1 MKNNGKV
8 LCVGDLILDHYVH
21 GNIDRISPEAPI
33 PVLKADDR
41 NYNILGGCGN
51 VARNICSA
59 NSKCHL
65 ISIVGNDNDGLKIR
79 EIIKEIKNLTF
90 NLIIDKNRCT
100 TKKTRYVCENQQIL
114 RVDNEIESPISEV
127 LETKIIKLLKNKIND
142 YDVIVLSDYNKGVLT
157 DTLIKKII
165 KIAQHFKKIL
175 IVDPKKKDFSV
186 YAGATFI
193 TPNIKELK
201 SSVNTFDIN
210 SKNNDDNLVIKLSK
224 QIINKFKFKAVI
236 TTRSSDGIS
245 VVTDVG
251 SFFHLPS
258 EAKEVFDVS
267 GAGDTVLAYLSTSI
281 SKGKSLELSVK
292 ISNIAA
298 GLAVGK
304 FGTSVVSIREV
315 DNINQIKNTKVVT
328 NQNLSKALKDYD
340 SNKIIGFT
348 NGCFDLLHTGH
359 ISYLKSAKQKCDI
372 LILGLNSDE
381 SIRKLKGKNR
391 PIVEQKDRVE
401 ILSSFPFIDR
411 IVVFDEV
418 TPIKLIKRIKP
429 NIIFKGKDYKKKDVV
444 GFRESKKWQGRVILI
459 DFIKNKSTTNLIER
473 IKTSVT

>member
-114 RVDNEIESPISEV
+114 RVDNEIESPISKV
-127 LETKIIKLLKNKIND
+127 LETKIIKLLEKKIND

-193 TPNIKELK
+193 TPNFKELK
-201 SSVNTFDIN
+201 SSVNTFNIN

-281 SKGKSLELSVK
+281 SKGKSLESSVK

-304 FGTSVVSIREV
+304 FGTSVVSIGEV
-315 DNINQIKNTKVVT
+315 DNIKQIKNIKVVT

-391 PIVEQKDRVE
+391 PIVELKDRVE
-401 ILSSFPFIDR
+401 ILSSFPFIDK

-429 NIIFKGKDYKKKDVV
+429 NIIFKGKDYKKQDVV

>member
-79 EIIKEIKNLTF
+79 EIIKAIKNLTF

-114 RVDNEIESPISEV
+114 RVDNEIESPISKV

-193 TPNIKELK
+193 TPNFKELK
-201 SSVNTFDIN
+201 SSINTFNIN

-281 SKGKSLELSVK
+281 SKGKSLESSVK

-304 FGTSVVSIREV
+304 FGTSVVSIGEV
-315 DNINQIKNTKVVT
+315 DNIKQIKNIKVVT

-391 PIVEQKDRVE
+391 PIVELKDRVE
-401 ILSSFPFIDR
+401 ILSSFPFIDK
-411 IVVFDEV
+411 IVIFDEV

-429 NIIFKGKDYKKKDVV
+429 NIIFKGKDYKKQDVV

>member
-8 LCVGDLILDHYVH
+8 LCIGDLILDHYVH

-114 RVDNEIESPISEV
+114 RVDNEIESPISKV

-193 TPNIKELK
+193 TPNFKELK
-201 SSVNTFDIN
+201 SSINTFNIN

-281 SKGKSLELSVK
+281 SKGKSLESSVK

-304 FGTSVVSIREV
+304 FGTSVVSIGEV
-315 DNINQIKNTKVVT
+315 DNIKQIKNIKVVT

-391 PIVEQKDRVE
+391 PIVELKDRVE
-401 ILSSFPFIDR
+401 ILSSFPFIDK
-411 IVVFDEV
+411 IVIFDEV

-429 NIIFKGKDYKKKDVV
+429 NIIFKGKDYKKQDVV

>member
-114 RVDNEIESPISEV
+114 RVDNEIESPISKV

-193 TPNIKELK
+193 TPNFKELK
-201 SSVNTFDIN
+201 SSINTFNIN

-224 QIINKFKFKAVI
+224 KIINKFKFKAVI

-281 SKGKSLELSVK
+281 SKGKSLESSVK

-304 FGTSVVSIREV
+304 FGTSVVSIGEV
-315 DNINQIKNTKVVT
+315 DNIKQIKNIKVVT

-391 PIVEQKDRVE
+391 PIVELKDRVE
-401 ILSSFPFIDR
+401 ILSSFPFIDK
-411 IVVFDEV
+411 IVIFDEV

-429 NIIFKGKDYKKKDVV
+429 NIIFKGKDYKKQDVV

>member
-1 MKNNGKV
+1 MKESEKI

-21 GNIDRISPEAPI
+21 GDIDRISPEAPI
-33 PVLKADDR
+33 PILKANDR

-59 NSKCHL
+59 NNKCHL
-65 ISIVGNDNDGLKIR
+65 ISIVGNDDDGLKLK
-79 EIIKEIKNLTF
+79 EIIKKIKNLTSS
-90 NLIIDKNRCT
+90 LIVDPVRCT

-114 RVDNEIESPISEV
+114 RVDKEMENPISSAIE
-127 LETKIIKLLKNKIND
+127 LKIIKLLKKKIND
-142 YDVIVLSDYNKGVLT
+142 CNVIVLSDYNKGVLT
-157 DTLIKKII
+157 NNLIKKII
-165 KIAQHFKKIL
+165 KIAKDYKKIL

-193 TPNIKELK
+193 TPNLKELK
-201 SSVNTFDIN
+201 GATNTLGISTKSNED
-210 SKNNDDNLVIKLSK
+210 SLVLKLSK
-224 QIINKFKFKAVI
+224 KIINKFDFKAVI
-236 TTRSSDGIS
+236 TTRSSNGIS

-267 GAGDTVLAYLSTSI
+267 GAGDTVLAYLSSSI
-281 SKGKSLELSVK
+281 SKGESLESSIK
-292 ISNIAA
+292 ISNVAA
-298 GLAVGK
+298 GLAVAK
-304 FGTSVVSIREV
+304 FGTSVVSIDEI
-315 DNINQIKNTKVVT
+315 DNIKQIKNNKVIT
-328 NQNLSKALKDYD
+328 NQDISKILKDYD
-340 SNKIIGFT
+340 SEKIIGFT

-381 SIRKLKGKNR
+381 SIKKLKGKNR

-401 ILSSFPFIDR
+401 ILSSFPFVDK
-411 IVVFDEV
+411 IVVFEEV
-418 TPIKLIKRIKP
+418 TPIKLIKKIKP

-444 GFRESKKWQGRVILI
+444 GFYESKKWHGRVILI
-459 DFIKNKSTTNLIER
+459 DFVENKSTTNLIER

>member
-114 RVDNEIESPISEV
+114 RVDNEIESPISKV

-193 TPNIKELK
+193 STNFKEIK
-201 SSVNTFDIN
+201 SFIYTFNIN
-210 SKNNDDNLVIKLSK
+210 SKNNNDNLVIKLSK

-245 VVTDVG
+245 VVTDAG

-281 SKGKSLELSVK
+281 SKGKSLESSVK

-304 FGTSVVSIREV
+304 FGTSVVSIGEV
-315 DNINQIKNTKVVT
+315 DNIKQIKNIKVVT

-391 PIVEQKDRVE
+391 PIVELKDRVE
-401 ILSSFPFIDR
+401 ILSSFPFIDK
-411 IVVFDEV
+411 IVIFDEV

-429 NIIFKGKDYKKKDVV
+429 NIIFKGKDYKKQDVV

>member
-114 RVDNEIESPISEV
+114 RVDNEIESPISKV

-193 TPNIKELK
+193 TPNFKELK
-201 SSVNTFDIN
+201 SSVNTFNIN
-210 SKNNDDNLVIKLSK
+210 SKNNNDNLVIKLSK

-245 VVTDVG
+245 VVTDAG

-281 SKGKSLELSVK
+281 SKGKSLESSVK

-304 FGTSVVSIREV
+304 FGTSVVSIGEV
-315 DNINQIKNTKVVT
+315 DNIKQIKNIKVVT

-381 SIRKLKGKNR
+381 SIKKLKGKNR
-391 PIVEQKDRVE
+391 PIVELKDRVE
-401 ILSSFPFIDR
+401 ILSSFPFIDK
-411 IVVFDEV
+411 IVIFDEV

-429 NIIFKGKDYKKKDVV
+429 NIIFKGKDYKKQDVV

>member
-281 SKGKSLELSVK
+281 SKGKSLESSVK

-304 FGTSVVSIREV
+304 FGTSVVSIGEV
-315 DNINQIKNTKVVT
+315 DNIKQIKNIKVVT

-359 ISYLKSAKQKCDI
+359 ISYLKSEKQKCDI

-401 ILSSFPFIDR
+401 ILSSFPFVDK
-411 IVVFDEV
+411 IVVFDEL
-418 TPIKLIKRIKP
+418 TPIKLIKKIKP
-429 NIIFKGKDYKKKDVV
+429 DIIFKGKDYKKNDVV
-444 GFRESKKWQGRVILI
+444 GFHESKKWHGRVILI
-459 DFIKNKSTTNLIER
+459 DFVENKSTTNIIER

>member
-114 RVDNEIESPISEV
+114 RVDNEIESPISKV

-193 TPNIKELK
+193 TPNFKELK
-201 SSVNTFDIN
+201 SSVNTFNIN
-210 SKNNDDNLVIKLSK
+210 SKNNNDNLVIKLSK

-245 VVTDVG
+245 VVTDAG

-281 SKGKSLELSVK
+281 SKGKSLESSVK

-304 FGTSVVSIREV
+304 FGTSVVSIGEV
-315 DNINQIKNTKVVT
+315 DNIKQIKNIKVVT
-328 NQNLSKALKDYD
+328 NQNLSKALKDFD

-391 PIVEQKDRVE
+391 PIVELKDRVE
-401 ILSSFPFIDR
+401 ILSSFPFIDK
-411 IVVFDEV
+411 IVIFDEV

-429 NIIFKGKDYKKKDVV
+429 NIIFKGKDYKKQDVV

>member
-33 PVLKADDR
+33 PVLKADDK

-65 ISIVGNDNDGLKIR
+65 ISIVGNDSDGLKIR

-114 RVDNEIESPISEV
+114 RVDNEIESPISKV
-127 LETKIIKLLKNKIND
+127 LETKIIKLLEKKIND

-193 TPNIKELK
+193 TPNFKELK
-201 SSVNTFDIN
+201 SSVNTFNIN

-281 SKGKSLELSVK
+281 SKGKSLESSVK

-304 FGTSVVSIREV
+304 FGTSVVSIGEV
-315 DNINQIKNTKVVT
+315 DNIKQINNIKVVT
-328 NQNLSKALKDYD
+328 NQNLGKALKDYD

-381 SIRKLKGKNR
+381 SIRKLKGKDR
-391 PIVEQKDRVE
+391 PIVELKDRVE
-401 ILSSFPFIDR
+401 ILSSFPFIDK

-429 NIIFKGKDYKKKDVV
+429 NIIFKGKDYKKQDVV

>member
-41 NYNILGGCGN
+41 NYNIVGGCGN

-114 RVDNEIESPISEV
+114 RVDNEIESPISKV

-193 TPNIKELK
+193 TPNFKELK
-201 SSVNTFDIN
+201 SSINTFNIN

-245 VVTDVG
+245 VVTDAG

-281 SKGKSLELSVK
+281 SKGKSLESSVK

-304 FGTSVVSIREV
+304 FGTSVVSIGEV
-315 DNINQIKNTKVVT
+315 DNIKQIKNIKVVT
-328 NQNLSKALKDYD
+328 NQNLSKALKDFD

-359 ISYLKSAKQKCDI
+359 ISYLKSAKQRCDI

-381 SIRKLKGKNR
+381 SIKKLKGKNR
-391 PIVEQKDRVE
+391 PIVELKDRVE
-401 ILSSFPFIDR
+401 ILSSFPFIDK
-411 IVVFDEV
+411 IVIFDEV

-429 NIIFKGKDYKKKDVV
+429 NIIFKGKDYKKQDVV

>member
-114 RVDNEIESPISEV
+114 RVDNEIESPISKV

-193 TPNIKELK
+193 TPNFKELK
-201 SSVNTFDIN
+201 SSVNTFNIN
-210 SKNNDDNLVIKLSK
+210 SKNNNDNLVIKLSK

-245 VVTDVG
+245 VVTDAG

-281 SKGKSLELSVK
+281 SKGKSLESSVK

-304 FGTSVVSIREV
+304 FGTSVVSIGEV
-315 DNINQIKNTKVVT
+315 DNIKQIKNIKVVT

-391 PIVEQKDRVE
+391 PIVELKDRVE
-401 ILSSFPFIDR
+401 ILSSFPFIDK
-411 IVVFDEV
+411 IVIFDEV

-429 NIIFKGKDYKKKDVV
+429 NIIFKGKDYKKQDVV

>member
-114 RVDNEIESPISEV
+114 RVDNEIESPISKV
-127 LETKIIKLLKNKIND
+127 LETKIIKLLEKKIND

-193 TPNIKELK
+193 TPNFKELK
-201 SSVNTFDIN
+201 SSVNTFNIN

-281 SKGKSLELSVK
+281 SKGKSLESSVK

-304 FGTSVVSIREV
+304 FGTSVVSIGEV
-315 DNINQIKNTKVVT
+315 DNIKQIKNIKVVT

-391 PIVEQKDRVE
+391 PIVELKDRVE
-401 ILSSFPFIDR
+401 ILSSFPFIDK

-429 NIIFKGKDYKKKDVV
+429 NIIFKGKDYKKEDVV

>member
-1 MKNNGKV
+1 MKESEKI

-21 GNIDRISPEAPI
+21 GDIDRISPEAPI
-33 PVLKADDR
+33 PILKANDR

-59 NSKCHL
+59 NNKCHL
-65 ISIVGNDNDGLKIR
+65 ISIVGNDDDGLKLK
-79 EIIKEIKNLTF
+79 EIIKKIKNLTSS
-90 NLIIDKNRCT
+90 LIVDPVRCT

-114 RVDNEIESPISEV
+114 RVDKEMENPISSAIE
-127 LETKIIKLLKNKIND
+127 LKIIKLLKKKIND
-142 YDVIVLSDYNKGVLT
+142 CNVIVLSDYNKGVLT
-157 DTLIKKII
+157 NNLIKKII
-165 KIAQHFKKIL
+165 KIAKDYKKIL

-193 TPNIKELK
+193 TPNLKELK
-201 SSVNTFDIN
+201 EATNTLGISTKSNED
-210 SKNNDDNLVIKLSK
+210 SLVLKLSK
-224 QIINKFKFKAVI
+224 KIINKFDFKAVI
-236 TTRSSDGIS
+236 TTRSSNGIS

-267 GAGDTVLAYLSTSI
+267 GAGDTVLAYLSSSI
-281 SKGKSLELSVK
+281 SKGESLESSIK
-292 ISNIAA
+292 ISNVAA
-298 GLAVGK
+298 GLAVAK
-304 FGTSVVSIREV
+304 FGTSVVSIDEI
-315 DNINQIKNTKVVT
+315 DNIKQIKNNKVIT
-328 NQNLSKALKDYD
+328 NQDISKILKDYD
-340 SNKIIGFT
+340 SEKIIGFT

-381 SIRKLKGKNR
+381 SIKKLKGKNR

-401 ILSSFPFIDR
+401 ILSSFPFVDK

-418 TPIKLIKRIKP
+418 TPIKLIKKIKP

-444 GFRESKKWQGRVILI
+444 GFYESKKWHGRVILI
-459 DFIKNKSTTNLIER
+459 DFIENKSTTNLIER

>member
-1 MKNNGKV
+1 MKESEKI

-21 GNIDRISPEAPI
+21 GDIDRISPEAPI
-33 PVLKADDR
+33 PILKANDR

-59 NSKCHL
+59 NNKCHL
-65 ISIVGNDNDGLKIR
+65 ISIVGNDDDGLKLK
-79 EIIKEIKNLTF
+79 EIIKKIKNLTS
-90 NLIIDKNRCT
+90 NLIVDPVRCT

-114 RVDNEIESPISEV
+114 RVDKEMENPISSAIE
-127 LETKIIKLLKNKIND
+127 LKIIKLLKKKIND
-142 YDVIVLSDYNKGVLT
+142 CNVIVLSDYNKGVLT
-157 DTLIKKII
+157 NNLIKKII
-165 KIAQHFKKIL
+165 KIAKDYKKIL

-193 TPNIKELK
+193 TPNLKELK
-201 SSVNTFDIN
+201 EATNTLGI
-210 SKNNDDNLVIKLSK
+210 STKNNEDSLVLKLSK
-224 QIINKFKFKAVI
+224 KIINKFDFKAVI
-236 TTRSSDGIS
+236 TTRSSNGIS

-267 GAGDTVLAYLSTSI
+267 GAGDTVLAYLSSSI
-281 SKGKSLELSVK
+281 SKGESLESSIK
-292 ISNIAA
+292 ISNVAA
-298 GLAVGK
+298 GLAVAK
-304 FGTSVVSIREV
+304 FGTSVVSIDEI
-315 DNINQIKNTKVVT
+315 DNIKQIKNNKVIT
-328 NQNLSKALKDYD
+328 NQDISKILKDYD
-340 SNKIIGFT
+340 SEKIIGFT

-381 SIRKLKGKNR
+381 SIKKLKGKNR

-401 ILSSFPFIDR
+401 ILSSFPFVDK
-411 IVVFDEV
+411 IVVFEEV
-418 TPIKLIKRIKP
+418 TPIKLIKKIKP

-444 GFRESKKWQGRVILI
+444 GFYESKKWHGRVILI
-459 DFIKNKSTTNLIER
+459 DFIENKSTTNLIER

>member
-193 TPNIKELK
+193 TPNFKELK
-201 SSVNTFDIN
+201 SSVNTFNIN

-281 SKGKSLELSVK
+281 SKGKSLESSVK

-304 FGTSVVSIREV
+304 FGTSVVSIGEV
-315 DNINQIKNTKVVT
+315 DNIKQIKNIKVVT

>member
-281 SKGKSLELSVK
+281 SKGKSLESSVK

-304 FGTSVVSIREV
+304 FGTSVVSIGEV
-315 DNINQIKNTKVVT
+315 DNIKQIKNIKVVT

-381 SIRKLKGKNR
+381 SIRKLMGKNR

>member
-41 NYNILGGCGN
+41 NYNIVGGCGN

-114 RVDNEIESPISEV
+114 RVDNEIESPISKV

-193 TPNIKELK
+193 TPNFKELK
-201 SSVNTFDIN
+201 SSINTFNIN

-245 VVTDVG
+245 VVTDAG

-281 SKGKSLELSVK
+281 SKGKSLESSVK

-304 FGTSVVSIREV
+304 FGTSVVSIGEV
-315 DNINQIKNTKVVT
+315 DNIKQIKNIKVVT

-391 PIVEQKDRVE
+391 PIVELKDRVE
-401 ILSSFPFIDR
+401 ILSSFPFIDK
-411 IVVFDEV
+411 IVIFDEV

-429 NIIFKGKDYKKKDVV
+429 NIIFKGKDYKKQDVV

>member
-65 ISIVGNDNDGLKIR
+65 ISIVGNDDDGLKIK

-114 RVDNEIESPISEV
+114 RVDNEIESPISKV
-127 LETKIIKLLKNKIND
+127 LETKIIKFLKNKIND

-193 TPNIKELK
+193 TPNFKELK
-201 SSVNTFDIN
+201 SAVNTFDIN
-210 SKNNDDNLVIKLSK
+210 SKSNDDNLVIKLSK

-281 SKGKSLELSVK
+281 SKGKSLESSVK

-304 FGTSVVSIREV
+304 FGTSVVSIGEV
-315 DNINQIKNTKVVT
+315 DNIKQIKNIKVVT

-401 ILSSFPFIDR
+401 ILSSFPFIDK
-411 IVVFDEV
+411 IVIFDEV

-429 NIIFKGKDYKKKDVV
+429 NIIFKGKDYKKQDVV

>member
-33 PVLKADDR
+33 PVLKADDK
-41 NYNILGGCGN
+41 NYDILGGCGN

-59 NSKCHL
+59 NSRCHL

-201 SSVNTFDIN
+201 SSVNTFNIN

-281 SKGKSLELSVK
+281 SKGKSLESSVK

-304 FGTSVVSIREV
+304 FGTSVVSIGEV
-315 DNINQIKNTKVVT
+315 DNIKQIKNIKVVT

-401 ILSSFPFIDR
+401 ILSSFPFIDK

>member
-114 RVDNEIESPISEV
+114 RVDNEIESPISKV

-193 TPNIKELK
+193 TPNFKELK
-201 SSVNTFDIN
+201 SSINTFNIN

-281 SKGKSLELSVK
+281 SKGKSLESSVK

-304 FGTSVVSIREV
+304 FGTSVVSIGEV
-315 DNINQIKNTKVVT
+315 DNIKQIKNIKVVT
-328 NQNLSKALKDYD
+328 NQNLSKALKDFD

-391 PIVEQKDRVE
+391 PIVELKDRVE
-401 ILSSFPFIDR
+401 ILSSFPFIDK
-411 IVVFDEV
+411 IVIFDEV

-429 NIIFKGKDYKKKDVV
+429 NIIFKGKDYKKQDVV

>member
-1 MKNNGKV
+1 MKESEKI

-21 GNIDRISPEAPI
+21 GDIDRISPEAPI
-33 PVLKADDR
+33 PILKANDR

-59 NSKCHL
+59 NNKCHL
-65 ISIVGNDNDGLKIR
+65 ISIVGNDDDGLRLK
-79 EIIKEIKNLTF
+79 EIIKKIKNLTS
-90 NLIIDKNRCT
+90 NLIVDPVRCT

-114 RVDNEIESPISEV
+114 RVDKEMENPISTAIE
-127 LETKIIKLLKNKIND
+127 LKIIKLLKKKIND
-142 YDVIVLSDYNKGVLT
+142 CNVIVLSDYNKGVLT
-157 DTLIKKII
+157 NNLIKKII
-165 KIAQHFKKIL
+165 KIAKDYKKIL

-193 TPNIKELK
+193 TPNLKELK
-201 SSVNTFDIN
+201 GATNTLGISTKSNED
-210 SKNNDDNLVIKLSK
+210 SLVLKLSK
-224 QIINKFKFKAVI
+224 KIINKFDFKAVI
-236 TTRSSDGIS
+236 TTRSSNGIS

-267 GAGDTVLAYLSTSI
+267 GAGDTVLAYLSSSI
-281 SKGKSLELSVK
+281 SKGESLESSIK
-292 ISNIAA
+292 ISNVAA
-298 GLAVGK
+298 GLAVAK
-304 FGTSVVSIREV
+304 FGTSVVSIDEI
-315 DNINQIKNTKVVT
+315 DNIKQIKNNKVIT
-328 NQNLSKALKDYD
+328 NQDISKILKDYD
-340 SNKIIGFT
+340 SEKIIGFT

-381 SIRKLKGKNR
+381 SIKKLKGKNR

-401 ILSSFPFIDR
+401 ILSSFPFVDK

-418 TPIKLIKRIKP
+418 TPIKLIKKIKP

-444 GFRESKKWQGRVILI
+444 GFYESKKWHGRVILI
-459 DFIKNKSTTNLIER
+459 DFVENKSTTNLIER